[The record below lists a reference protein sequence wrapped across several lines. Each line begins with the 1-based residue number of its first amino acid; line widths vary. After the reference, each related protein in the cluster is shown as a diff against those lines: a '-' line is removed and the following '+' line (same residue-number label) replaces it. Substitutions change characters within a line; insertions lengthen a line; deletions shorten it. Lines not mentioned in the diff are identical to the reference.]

1 MAKKRKISH
10 KFNPEDRPLEEVWE
24 RMYCDPLECDE
35 MVYSLKNKEK
45 NGFNEKNEENEGFF
59 G

>member
-1 MAKKRKISH
+1 MAKKRKISD

-35 MVYSLKNKEK
+35 MVYSLKNK
-45 NGFNEKNEENEGFF
+45 
-59 G
+59 

>member
-1 MAKKRKISH
+1 MAKKRKISD
-10 KFNPEDRPLEEVWE
+10 KSYSDDRPLEEVWE

-45 NGFNEKNEENEGFF
+45 IRFSEKNEENEGFF